1 MHGFARR
8 LRRRREAYSTT
19 ITCSYPDSYRPRR
32 PRAPHICTCIHTP
45 NGFSL
50 LGQLSASYLVGSWR
64 ACARTGSGTSAL
76 SKSMS
81 ILCVMAHSSKGAGRA
96 SDHLRNAYNGMDPG
110 RKTSGTASSKLRP
123 FERDAASTPKNELDA
138 RSSQLGDPA
147 PLSVTSSP
155 ILGEFAA
162 AEAAPTSKN

>member
-96 SDHLRNAYNGMDPG
+96 SDHLRDAYNGMDPE

-123 FERDAASTPKNELDA
+123 FEIR
-138 RSSQLGDPA
+138 R
-147 PLSVTSSP
+147 
-155 ILGEFAA
+155 A
-162 AEAAPTSKN
+162 AECGRGHYTAGSGHPAHTKSEKSSARTPTRR